1 MKLKGGKCE
10 ERAGDYANLT
20 LQVKGRAVFHVVW
33 LDPGEVCEP
42 ILEVSVLEL
51 LYSLCLVPEEERLS
65 GSQILLLWLKEE
77 NMVIPKA

>member
-1 MKLKGGKCE
+1 MLKGGKCE
-10 ERAGDYANLT
+10 ERARDDASLT

-33 LDPGEVCEP
+33 LDPGEKFEP

-51 LYSLCLVPEEERLS
+51 LYSLHLVSEEGRLS

-77 NMVIPKA
+77 NIAIPKA